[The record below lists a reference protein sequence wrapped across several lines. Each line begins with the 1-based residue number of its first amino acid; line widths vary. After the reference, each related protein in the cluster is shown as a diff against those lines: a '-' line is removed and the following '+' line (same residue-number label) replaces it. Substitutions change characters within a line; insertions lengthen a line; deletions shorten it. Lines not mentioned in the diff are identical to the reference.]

1 MLNSGKKI
9 GSFGL
14 IGTHSTFSS
23 HHIATMEGGVCVT
36 DDALAYDIMKSLRA
50 HGWTRDVS
58 FPDTFYQY
66 FEPAQSDF
74 LNKFHFVLPGY
85 NMRPTELSA
94 AIGIKQLDK
103 IDGFIENRRRNA
115 SIFTEIAGKHSDKF
129 TMQKEISKS
138 SWFGFSLIFHT
149 NELRTKAIDV
159 FQKYSIEC
167 RPIVSGNMLRQPVF
181 SNLNLDAKAYL
192 GSEIIHDKGIMV
204 GNHQFDIEEELSLLD
219 LALKKI

>member
-1 MLNSGKKI
+1 MSQWERSSEKKT
-9 GSFGL
+9 GSFGM
-14 IGTHSTFSS
+14 IGTFYIFFSS
-23 HHIATMEGGVCVT
+23 YCYYGGRVCVT

-129 TMQKEISKS
+129 TMQKEISIS

-149 NELRTKAIDV
+149 MNCE
-159 FQKYSIEC
+159 
-167 RPIVSGNMLRQPVF
+167 
-181 SNLNLDAKAYL
+181 
-192 GSEIIHDKGIMV
+192 
-204 GNHQFDIEEELSLLD
+204 
-219 LALKKI
+219 KKQLMFFRKIP